1 MTSHAALVDA
11 PPGSAHEPDDI
22 HALVDLVDA
31 AAALVRNVGE
41 TAFGALRAAGSR
53 WRRGDRY
60 VFVLDPDGNVMVH
73 PDPAMEAHNRL
84 ALLDVQG
91 TPIVR
96 GLIAAVSV
104 DPHHSAGWL
113 AYRWPAG
120 DGPARTKLSYV
131 RLVHAPSGSPYIV
144 GSGLYSE

>member
-11 PPGSAHEPDDI
+11 PPPAIHEPDDI
-22 HALVDLVDA
+22 RALVDLVDA
-31 AAALVRNVGE
+31 AATLVRSIGE
-41 TAFGALRAAGSR
+41 TAFGALRASGSR
-53 WRRGDRY
+53 WRRGERY

-84 ALLDVQG
+84 ALLDVDG

-96 GLIAAVSV
+96 GLIAAVSA
-104 DPHHSAGWL
+104 DPHHSAGWCS
-113 AYRWPAG
+113 YRWPAG
-120 DGPARTKLSYV
+120 DARARTKRSYV